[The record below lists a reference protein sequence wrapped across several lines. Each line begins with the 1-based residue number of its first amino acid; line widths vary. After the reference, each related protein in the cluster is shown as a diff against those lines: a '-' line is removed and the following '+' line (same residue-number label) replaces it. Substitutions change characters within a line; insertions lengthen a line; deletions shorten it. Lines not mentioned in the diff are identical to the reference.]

1 MVRAPGSPS
10 RHFTPLK
17 EHNSREHRT
26 PRVAVPQHKEQRC
39 WFSSPALSARWQDL
53 TDAKKVLAG
62 SVHCLWHP
70 GDDFWTPGR
79 VEAAV
84 PAGLRVRR
92 ADTNDG
98 IFIPYEELA
107 ARLRLDGAFLPD
119 LAVPLAGR
127 IDYNGPSASPSLP
140 VRPLQRRTSA
150 PPSVPWRRPR
160 RAAPD
165 CGPQWPC
172 HCTSGSNPEVL
183 GAEGIKVWGLRVF
196 LDEGRRKASWQC
208 IFQYKQSRGATAKRI
223 KVQIP
228 DLRAEGGAAC
238 AGRRSEQDAR
248 LDAGREGR
256 QAGIRR
262 SSEAVQDTNS
272 GPVLKIQG
280 PSRGRLSCPRTSIS
294 GLAAFSRV
302 AEVSLA
308 SKGLRFFALGPLWY
322 QSSDAFF
329 SVLIC
334 TMRIQDARPDN
345 NLHIERDMAVPRG
358 CFCWLQ

>member
-1 MVRAPGSPS
+1 M
-10 RHFTPLK
+10 
-17 EHNSREHRT
+17 
-26 PRVAVPQHKEQRC
+26 
-39 WFSSPALSARWQDL
+39 
-53 TDAKKVLAG
+53 
-62 SVHCLWHP
+62 
-70 GDDFWTPGR
+70 
-79 VEAAV
+79 

-107 ARLRLDGAFLPD
+107 ARLRLDGAFQPD

-238 AGRRSEQDAR
+238 AGRRSEEDAR

-256 QAGIRR
+256 QAGIRSWTAASVRSQYRSHLHTPPPPYQLTIPLAEKASPSTRGIQWERPTVWSCGALEVYMNAAAGWELSVLFGCPVPLAGHEACEHGR
-262 SSEAVQDTNS
+262 SSST
-272 GPVLKIQG
+272 L
-280 PSRGRLSCPRTSIS
+280 SRP
-294 GLAAFSRV
+294 A
-302 AEVSLA
+302 
-308 SKGLRFFALGPLWY
+308 
-322 QSSDAFF
+322 
-329 SVLIC
+329 
-334 TMRIQDARPDN
+334 
-345 NLHIERDMAVPRG
+345 
-358 CFCWLQ
+358 